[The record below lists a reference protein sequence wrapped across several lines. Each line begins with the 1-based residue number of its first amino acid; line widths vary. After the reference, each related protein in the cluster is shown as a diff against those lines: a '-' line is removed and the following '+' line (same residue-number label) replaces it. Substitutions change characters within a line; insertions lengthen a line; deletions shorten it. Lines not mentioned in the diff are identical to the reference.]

1 MSLLEVKNLTVEFDS
16 AAEAGKN
23 FKAVDNVSLSI
34 EKGEFIALVGESG
47 SGKTVTSLSILDLL
61 PESARKTCG
70 TITFNGTT
78 KSVIFQEPMT
88 SLNPLIKIGKQIQE
102 SALIKGY
109 SKEEAYKK
117 AAELAALTGLTDIDR
132 IFNSY
137 PHQLS
142 GGMLQRVMI
151 ASALMTDPQLLIAD
165 EPTTAL
171 DVSTQNEIIKII
183 YDLNKRFNMSL
194 LLITHDF
201 TIVKRMCSRI
211 YIMYNGRIVESGTAD
226 QIFNN
231 PKHPYTR
238 ALLNSIPT
246 PQKRGKKLPV
256 FFDEPSFHST
266 REVTHEN

>member
-16 AAEAGKN
+16 AGEAGKS

-211 YIMYNGRIVESGTAD
+211 YIMYNGRIVESGTSD

-231 PKHPYTR
+231 AKHPYTR

-256 FFDEPSFHST
+256 FFAEPSFHST
-266 REVTHEN
+266 KEVTHEN

>member
-1 MSLLEVKNLTVEFDS
+1 
-16 AAEAGKN
+16 
-23 FKAVDNVSLSI
+23 
-34 EKGEFIALVGESG
+34 
-47 SGKTVTSLSILDLL
+47 
-61 PESARKTCG
+61 
-70 TITFNGTT
+70 
-78 KSVIFQEPMT
+78 
-88 SLNPLIKIGKQIQE
+88 
-102 SALIKGY
+102 
-109 SKEEAYKK
+109 
-117 AAELAALTGLTDIDR
+117 
-132 IFNSY
+132 
-137 PHQLS
+137 
-142 GGMLQRVMI
+142 MI

-211 YIMYNGRIVESGTAD
+211 YIMYNGRIVESGTSD

-231 PKHPYTR
+231 AKHPYTR

-256 FFDEPSFHST
+256 FFAEPSFHST
-266 REVTHEN
+266 KEVTHEN